1 MDKAGSEQSII
12 ALEGWL
18 QTPAGVYLRA
28 WEQTCL
34 DNLTADI
41 FGFNAVQIGMPQI
54 DALAANRM
62 PYKWLADRK
71 VRAPAPTMPAPVAP
85 AHGGPVIEL
94 APAPPPR
101 PVALTLDYTELPF
114 ASQSMDLVVLP
125 HVLEFSTDPHQ
136 VLREVERV
144 LIPEGQVIICGFNPA
159 SLWGA
164 RHVMRRVGG
173 TSFLPRTEEL
183 ITMPRMKDWLKLLN
197 MSASQSHFGCY
208 APACRTEKWLNRY
221 AFMDNA
227 GPRWWPFFGGVY
239 IVQAIKRVKGM
250 HLIGP
255 AWTKK
260 SATAQVVVP
269 ATNKRRE

>member
-71 VRAPAPTMPAPVAP
+71 VRPPVAPVAP
-85 AHGGPVIEL
+85 PVASAHGGPVIAA
-94 APAPPPR
+94 APAASPR
-101 PVALTLDYTELPF
+101 PIALTLDYTELPF

-197 MSASQSHFGCY
+197 LSASQSHFGCY

>member
-1 MDKAGSEQSII
+1 MDKAGSEKSII

-41 FGFNAVQIGMPQI
+41 FGYNAVQIGMPQI

-62 PYKWLADRK
+62 PYKILADRK
-71 VRAPAPTMPAPVAP
+71 VRAGQDLVRAVD
-85 AHGGPVIEL
+85 V
-94 APAPPPR
+94 
-101 PVALTLDYTELPF
+101 TLDYTELPF
-114 ASQSMDLVVLP
+114 ASQSIDLVVLP

-164 RHVMRRVGG
+164 RNMMRRVGG
-173 TSFLPRTEEL
+173 ASFLPRTEEL
-183 ITMPRMKDWLKLLN
+183 ISMPRMKDWLKLLN
-197 MSASQSHFGCY
+197 MGASQSHFGCY
-208 APACRTEKWLNRY
+208 APACRTEKWLHRY

-239 IVQAIKRVKGM
+239 IIQAIKRVKGM

-260 SATAQVVVP
+260 TASAPSAVP
-269 ATNKRRE
+269 ATNKRREQQDG

>member
-1 MDKAGSEQSII
+1 MDKAGSEKSII

-18 QTPAGVYLRA
+18 QTPAGVYLRE

-41 FGFNAVQIGMPQI
+41 FGYNAVQIGMPQI
-54 DALAANRM
+54 DALAASRM
-62 PYKWLADRK
+62 PYKLLADRK
-71 VRAPAPTMPAPVAP
+71 VRPGSAIDA
-85 AHGGPVIEL
+85 GL
-94 APAPPPR
+94 R
-101 PVALTLDYTELPF
+101 PVSLTLDYTELPF
-114 ASQSMDLVVLP
+114 ASQSIDLVVLP

-144 LIPEGQVIICGFNPA
+144 LIPEGQLIICGFNPA

-164 RHVMRRVGG
+164 RHVLRRVGG

-183 ITMPRMKDWLKLLN
+183 ISMPRMKDWLKLLN
-197 MSASQSHFGCY
+197 MGASQSHFGCY
-208 APACRTEKWLNRY
+208 APACRTEKWLHRY

-227 GPRWWPFFGGVY
+227 GSRWWPYFGGVY

-260 SATAQVVVP
+260 TASAPAVVP
-269 ATNKRRE
+269 ATNKRREQQDG

>member
-1 MDKAGSEQSII
+1 MDKAGSEKSII

-18 QTPAGVYLRA
+18 QTPAGVYMRA
-28 WEQTCL
+28 WEQSCL

-41 FGFNAVQIGMPQI
+41 FGYNAVQIGMPQI
-54 DALAANRM
+54 DALAASRM
-62 PYKWLADRK
+62 PYKLLADRK
-71 VRAPAPTMPAPVAP
+71 PRAAQ
-85 AHGGPVIEL
+85 
-94 APAPPPR
+94 PPLR
-101 PVALTLDYTELPF
+101 AVDLTLDYTELPF
-114 ASQSMDLVVLP
+114 ASQSLDLVVLP

-164 RHVMRRVGG
+164 RHVLRRVGG

-183 ITMPRMKDWLKLLN
+183 ISMPRMKDWLKLLN

-227 GPRWWPFFGGVY
+227 GSRWWPYLGGVY
-239 IVQAIKRVKGM
+239 IIQAVKRVKGM
-250 HLIGP
+250 RLIGP
-255 AWTKK
+255 AWTRKT
-260 SATAQVVVP
+260 ATAPAVVP
-269 ATNKRRE
+269 VTNKQREQQDG

>member
-1 MDKAGSEQSII
+1 MDKAGSEKSII

-41 FGFNAVQIGMPQI
+41 FGYNAVQIGMPQI

-62 PYKWLADRK
+62 PYKILADRK
-71 VRAPAPTMPAPVAP
+71 VRPAQDMVRAVD
-85 AHGGPVIEL
+85 
-94 APAPPPR
+94 
-101 PVALTLDYTELPF
+101 LTLDYTELPF
-114 ASQSMDLVVLP
+114 ASQSIDLLVLP
-125 HVLEFSTDPHQ
+125 HVLEFSTEPHQ

-164 RHVMRRVGG
+164 RHVLRRVGG

-183 ITMPRMKDWLKLLN
+183 ISMPRMKDWLKLLN
-197 MSASQSHFGCY
+197 MGASQSHFGCY
-208 APACRTEKWLNRY
+208 APACRTEKWLHRY

-227 GPRWWPFFGGVY
+227 GPRWWPYFGGVY

-260 SATAQVVVP
+260 TASAPAVVP
-269 ATNKRRE
+269 ATNKRRKQQDG

>member
-71 VRAPAPTMPAPVAP
+71 VRPPVAP
-85 AHGGPVIEL
+85 QQPVGAAHGGPVIET
-94 APAPPPR
+94 APPPR

-164 RHVMRRVGG
+164 RHVLRRVGG

-197 MSASQSHFGCY
+197 LSASQSHFGCY
-208 APACRTEKWLNRY
+208 APACRTEKWLHRY

>member
-1 MDKAGSEQSII
+1 MDKAGSEKSII

-28 WEQTCL
+28 WEQSCL

-41 FGFNAVQIGMPQI
+41 FGYNAVQIGMPQI

-62 PYKWLADRK
+62 PFKLLADRRT
-71 VRAPAPTMPAPVAP
+71 RAMD
-85 AHGGPVIEL
+85 ESS
-94 APAPPPR
+94 R
-101 PVALTLDYTELPF
+101 PVNLTLDYTELPF

-164 RHVMRRVGG
+164 RHVLRRVGG

-183 ITMPRMKDWLKLLN
+183 ISMPRMKDWLKLLN

-208 APACRTEKWLNRY
+208 APACRTEKWLHRY

-227 GPRWWPFFGGVY
+227 GSRWWPYFGGVY

-250 HLIGP
+250 RLIGP
-255 AWTKK
+255 AWTRKTA
-260 SATAQVVVP
+260 ATPAVVP
-269 ATNKRRE
+269 VTNKRREQQDG

>member
-1 MDKAGSEQSII
+1 MDKAGSEKSII

-41 FGFNAVQIGMPQI
+41 FGYNAVQIGMPQI

-62 PYKWLADRK
+62 PYKILADRK
-71 VRAPAPTMPAPVAP
+71 ARATQDMVRAVD
-85 AHGGPVIEL
+85 
-94 APAPPPR
+94 
-101 PVALTLDYTELPF
+101 LTLDYTELPF
-114 ASQSMDLVVLP
+114 ASQSIDLLVLP

-164 RHVMRRVGG
+164 RNMLRRVGG

-183 ITMPRMKDWLKLLN
+183 ISMPRMKDWLKLLN
-197 MSASQSHFGCY
+197 MGASQSHFGCY
-208 APACRTEKWLNRY
+208 APACRTEKWLHRY

-260 SATAQVVVP
+260 TAAAPTAVP
-269 ATNKRRE
+269 ATNKRREQQDG

>member
-1 MDKAGSEQSII
+1 MDKAGSEKSII

-18 QTPAGVYLRA
+18 QTPAGVYMRA

-54 DALAANRM
+54 DALAASRM
-62 PYKWLADRK
+62 PYKLLADRK
-71 VRAPAPTMPAPVAP
+71 TRSAPAP
-85 AHGGPVIEL
+85 L
-94 APAPPPR
+94 R
-101 PVALTLDYTELPF
+101 PVAVTLDYTELPF
-114 ASQSMDLVVLP
+114 ASQSVDLVVLP

-144 LIPEGQVIICGFNPA
+144 LIPEGQLIVCGFNPA

-164 RHVMRRVGG
+164 RHVLRRVGG

-183 ITMPRMKDWLKLLN
+183 ISMPRMKDWLKLLN
-197 MSASQSHFGCY
+197 MTASQSHFGCY

-221 AFMDNA
+221 GFMDNA
-227 GPRWWPFFGGVY
+227 GSRWWPYLGGVY

-250 HLIGP
+250 RLIGP
-255 AWTKK
+255 AWSRK
-260 SATAQVVVP
+260 TANAPAGVP
-269 ATNKRRE
+269 ATNKRREQQDG

>member
-1 MDKAGSEQSII
+1 MEKLESDQSII
-12 ALEGWL
+12 ALDGWL

-41 FGFNAVQIGMPQI
+41 FGYNALQIGMPQI
-54 DALAANRM
+54 DALAASRM
-62 PYKWLADRK
+62 PNKWLADLHVNPR
-71 VRAPAPTMPAPVAP
+71 T
-85 AHGGPVIEL
+85 L
-94 APAPPPR
+94 ADGAALR
-101 PVALTLDYTELPF
+101 QVSLTLDAVELPF
-114 ASQSMDLVVLP
+114 ASQSIDLVVLP
-125 HVLEFSTDPHQ
+125 HVLEFAAEPHQ

-144 LIPEGQVIICGFNPA
+144 LIPEGQVIICGFNPR

-164 RHVMRRVGG
+164 RHTLSRVSGKY
-173 TSFLPRTEEL
+173 FLPRTEEL
-183 ITMPRMKDWLKLLN
+183 ISMPRIKDWLKLLN
-197 MSASQSHFGCY
+197 MGASQSYFGCY
-208 APACRTEKWLNRY
+208 APACRTEKWLHRY

-227 GPRWWPFFGGVY
+227 GARWWPYLGGAY

-260 SATAQVVVP
+260 KAATPAVVP
-269 ATNKRRE
+269 ATNKRREQQDG

>member
-1 MDKAGSEQSII
+1 MDKAGSEKSII

-41 FGFNAVQIGMPQI
+41 FGYNAVQIGMPQI
-54 DALAANRM
+54 NALAANRM
-62 PYKWLADRK
+62 PYKILADRK
-71 VRAPAPTMPAPVAP
+71 VRNGQDLVRAVD
-85 AHGGPVIEL
+85 V
-94 APAPPPR
+94 
-101 PVALTLDYTELPF
+101 TLDYTELPF
-114 ASQSMDLVVLP
+114 ASQSIDLVVLP

-164 RHVMRRVGG
+164 RNMLRRVGG
-173 TSFLPRTEEL
+173 NSYLPRTEEL
-183 ITMPRMKDWLKLLN
+183 ISMPRMKDWLKLLN
-197 MSASQSHFGCY
+197 MGASQSHFGCY
-208 APACRTEKWLNRY
+208 APACRTEKWLHRY

-260 SATAQVVVP
+260 TASAPAVVP
-269 ATNKRRE
+269 ATNKRREQQDG

>member
-1 MDKAGSEQSII
+1 MDKAGSEKSII

-41 FGFNAVQIGMPQI
+41 FGYNAVQIGMPQI

-62 PYKWLADRK
+62 PYKILADRK
-71 VRAPAPTMPAPVAP
+71 VRPAQDMVRAVD
-85 AHGGPVIEL
+85 
-94 APAPPPR
+94 
-101 PVALTLDYTELPF
+101 LTLDYTELPF
-114 ASQSMDLVVLP
+114 ASQSIDLLVLP

-164 RHVMRRVGG
+164 RHVLRRVGG

-183 ITMPRMKDWLKLLN
+183 ISMPRMKDWLKLLN
-197 MSASQSHFGCY
+197 MGASQSHFGCY
-208 APACRTEKWLNRY
+208 APACRTEKWLHRY

-227 GPRWWPFFGGVY
+227 GPRWWPYFGGVY

-260 SATAQVVVP
+260 TASAPAVVP
-269 ATNKRRE
+269 ATNKRREQQDG